1 MGYTYDRRVAS
12 NDVQVTTRIDGAWA
26 VINVLL
32 GISLGSYKKRVED
45 VLDAEKELLDLKL
58 KIESVNNDARIDALL
73 DAAGFE
79 FDHNLRNL
87 DQELSQEQQR
97 RHAELAKGNLKSLR
111 AWFRNWIVKFVEE
124 TYVSYAKSVSILR
137 KKEPCVTAGYVRGMI
152 LEGGVAPQD
161 MATIFKALSTKQQLG
176 ICDYALKQ
184 ARSAGKLQTSLGVNW
199 DGNEARC
206 YEPA

>member
-12 NDVQVTTRIDGAWA
+12 NEVQVTTRIDGAWA

-32 GISLGSYKKRVED
+32 GISLGSYKKRVEN

-58 KIESVNNDARIDALL
+58 KIESVNNDARINALL

-79 FDHNLRNL
+79 FDHNLRGL
-87 DQELSQEQQR
+87 DHELSQEQQR
-97 RHAELAKGNLKSLR
+97 RHAELAKENLKSLK
-111 AWFRNWIVKFVEE
+111 AWFRNWIVDFVEG
-124 TYVSYAKSVSILR
+124 TYVNYTKSLR

-161 MATIFKALSTKQQLG
+161 MSTIFKTLSTKQQLG

-184 ARSAGKLQTSLGVNW
+184 ARSAGKLQASLGVNW